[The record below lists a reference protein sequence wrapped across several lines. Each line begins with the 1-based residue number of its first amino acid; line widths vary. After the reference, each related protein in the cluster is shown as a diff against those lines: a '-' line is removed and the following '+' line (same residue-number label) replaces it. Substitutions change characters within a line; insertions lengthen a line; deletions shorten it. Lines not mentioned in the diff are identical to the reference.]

1 MFSVEERPKP
11 ARKQGLRCTPM
22 KASRLNARTV
32 LLLLV
37 EAMLLFGGI
46 IIAVYVR
53 LGSVDAEDALI
64 QRNGFYKAA
73 LATIF
78 CLASF
83 YLFDLYDFVVMFDR
97 RELVLRLLQALG
109 LAWVALAL
117 MFYAVPQVMIG
128 RGVSLISLPLALLL
142 MVGWR
147 LAIHWVLGHPELG
160 ERILIVGSG
169 PIAVEIA
176 RETLGRPDAGF
187 RVVGFVDNDPAL
199 VGQSLI
205 NPKVIGLTSELA
217 TLVRS
222 ENIDRLVVA
231 IGDRRGQFPTQE
243 LLRLSLSGDV
253 SIEESASF
261 YERLT
266 GRVLLDMIRPSWL
279 IFSSRGRRARINEI
293 ARAMMH
299 RTVALLGAILSL
311 PIAMVAA
318 VLIKIDSRGPVLYR
332 QERVGKNG
340 RTFMLMKF
348 RSMRVDAEK
357 DGPVWAKSEDER
369 MTRFGRVIRKIRVD
383 EIPQFWNILRGD
395 MNFVG
400 PRPERPHFVAQLAQ
414 EIPFYEQRHLIA
426 PGLTGWAQIKYP
438 YGASIEDAKQ
448 KLQYDLYYIKNQSL
462 TLDATIV
469 FETVK
474 TVLFGRGT

>member
-1 MFSVEERPKP
+1 LKP
-11 ARKQGLRCTPM
+11 
-22 KASRLNARTV
+22 SRFNGRM
-32 LLLLV
+32 LLLLLT
-37 EAMLLFGGI
+37 EAMLLFGGLI
-46 IIAVYVR
+46 VAVYVR
-53 LGSVDAEDALI
+53 LGAVDAEETLLS
-64 QRNGFYKAA
+64 RNGFYKAA
-73 LATIF
+73 LATVF

-83 YLFDLYDFVVMFDR
+83 YLFDLYDFVVMHDR
-97 RELVLRLLQALG
+97 RELVLRLMQALG

-128 RGVSLISLPLALLL
+128 RGVSFISLPLALLL

-147 LAIHWVLGHPELG
+147 LAIHWVLGHPDLG

-169 PIAVEIA
+169 PFAIEIA

-187 RVVGFVDNDPAL
+187 RVIGFVDSDPAL
-199 VGQSLI
+199 VGKSLI
-205 NPKVIGLTSELA
+205 NPKVIGLTSEL
-217 TLVRS
+217 RS
-222 ENIDRLVVA
+222 IVKKENIDRIVVA

-279 IFSSRGRRARINEI
+279 IFSSRGQRARINEL
-293 ARAMMH
+293 ARIIMH
-299 RTVALLGAILSL
+299 RSVALVGAFFSL
-311 PIAMVAA
+311 PIVIVTAI
-318 VLIKIDSRGPVLYR
+318 LIKIDSRGPVLYK
-332 QERVGKNG
+332 QERVGQNG
-340 RTFMLMKF
+340 RLFTVMKF

-357 DGPVWAKSEDER
+357 DGPVWAKTEDQR
-369 MTRFGRVIRKIRVD
+369 MTRVGRIIRKIRVD

-400 PRPERPHFVAQLAQ
+400 PRPERPHFVSQLAE
-414 EIPFYEQRHLIA
+414 EIPFYQQRHLIP

-438 YGASIEDAKQ
+438 YGASIEDARQ

-462 TLDATIV
+462 TLDATIL

-474 TVLFGRGT
+474 TILFGRGT